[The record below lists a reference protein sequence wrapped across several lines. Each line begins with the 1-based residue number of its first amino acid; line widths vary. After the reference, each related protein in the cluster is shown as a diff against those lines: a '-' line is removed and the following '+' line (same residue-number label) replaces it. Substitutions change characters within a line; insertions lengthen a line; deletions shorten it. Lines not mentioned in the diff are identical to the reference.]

1 MIIRRNIVRQLRKK
15 EETSTKPILATK
27 VKIPKILLAQDSI
40 DYIESENMKD

>member
-15 EETSTKPILATK
+15 EEKPEKPILASK

-40 DYIESENMKD
+40 DYIERVNLKE